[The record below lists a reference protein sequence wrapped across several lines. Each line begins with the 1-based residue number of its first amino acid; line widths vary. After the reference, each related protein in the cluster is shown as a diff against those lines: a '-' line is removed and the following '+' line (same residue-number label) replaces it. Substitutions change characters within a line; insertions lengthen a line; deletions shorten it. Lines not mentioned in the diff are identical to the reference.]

1 MKFVAYARPSSGPSG
16 DLLPVGEGDVSIA
29 SPSGRRC
36 REAAGEGRALA
47 LLVIVGLLAT
57 AAFAQEP
64 PVAPPPPKPPESA
77 LVKAAHA
84 AKAKKEASKKKPI
97 TNADL
102 KKAKSKLLTF
112 EPSTTATDTPV
123 STPTPASTTAA
134 ATDTKGP
141 YAKEDERYRVRKEA
155 EARVSAAAAKVSD
168 LEKEL
173 DRVEQS
179 YYNTNDPTERD
190 TVIAKRF
197 AQTKKQLEDARK
209 ELADARDA
217 LAALK

>member
-1 MKFVAYARPSSGPSG
+1 MRFAAYARPSSGPSG
-16 DLLPVGEGDVSIA
+16 HLLPLGEGDVSIP
-29 SPSGRRC
+29 SPFGRGC

-47 LLVIVGLLAT
+47 TIVFVALFAT
-57 AAFAQEP
+57 GALAQE
-64 PVAPPPPKPPESA
+64 ATTTTTTAPPPKPVESP

-84 AKAKKEASKKKPI
+84 AKAKKLASTRKPI

-102 KKAKSKLLTF
+102 KKAKSKLMTF
-112 EPSTTATDTPV
+112 EPIPVASTDTTA
-123 STPTPASTTAA
+123 STSKA

-141 YAKEDERYRVRKEA
+141 LEKEDERYRARKAA
-155 EARVSAAAAKVSD
+155 EERVNEAAAKVSD
-168 LEKEL
+168 LEKEI
-173 DRVEQS
+173 DRVEQN

-197 AQTKKQLEDARK
+197 AQTRKQLEDARK

>member
-1 MKFVAYARPSSGPSG
+1 MTVCLFAQEATTTTTEAPPPAAHAG
-16 DLLPVGEGDVSIA
+16 
-29 SPSGRRC
+29 
-36 REAAGEGRALA
+36 EAAG
-47 LLVIVGLLAT
+47 
-57 AAFAQEP
+57 
-64 PVAPPPPKPPESA
+64 APQKPKPPESA

-84 AKAKKEASKKKPI
+84 AKAKKEGSKRKPI

-112 EPSTTATDTPV
+112 EPAAATATDTTA
-123 STPTPASTTAA
+123 STSTSTSTTAG
-134 ATDTKGP
+134 DTKGP

-155 EARVSAAAAKVSD
+155 EERVNTATAKVGE

>member
-1 MKFVAYARPSSGPSG
+1 MMSLA
-16 DLLPVGEGDVSIA
+16 I
-29 SPSGRRC
+29 
-36 REAAGEGRALA
+36 A
-47 LLVIVGLLAT
+47 LLLLFGQEAT
-57 AAFAQEP
+57 TTS
-64 PVAPPPPKPPESA
+64 APPPPAPKPQESD

-84 AKAKKEASKKKPI
+84 AKAKKLASTKKPI

-102 KKAKSKLLTF
+102 KKAKTQLLVH
-112 EPSTTATDTPV
+112 EPATLTATDT
-123 STPTPASTTAA
+123 TGTAA
-134 ATDTKGP
+134 TSAPTDTRGP
-141 YAKEDERYRVRKEA
+141 IAKDDDRYRARKTA
-155 EARVSAAAAKVSD
+155 EEHVNAAAAKVSE

-173 DRVEQS
+173 DRVEQN

-197 AQTKKQLEDARK
+197 AQTKRQLEDARK

>member
-1 MKFVAYARPSSGPSG
+1 MSF
-16 DLLPVGEGDVSIA
+16 
-29 SPSGRRC
+29 
-36 REAAGEGRALA
+36 ALA
-47 LLVIVGLLAT
+47 LLLLVAQETTTAT
-57 AAFAQEP
+57 AP
-64 PVAPPPPKPPESA
+64 PPPPKPKAVESD
-77 LVKAAHA
+77 LVKASRA
-84 AKAKKEASKKKPI
+84 AKAKKVTSTKKPI

-102 KKAKSKLLTF
+102 KKAKTKLLTYDPGPVTAT
-112 EPSTTATDTPV
+112 ETTASTATTDTR
-123 STPTPASTTAA
+123 
-134 ATDTKGP
+134 GP
-141 YAKEDERYRVRKEA
+141 LAKDDERYHARQAAEVRVNA
-155 EARVSAAAAKVSD
+155 DAAKVSD

-179 YYNTNDPTERD
+179 YYNTNDPNERD

>member
-1 MKFVAYARPSSGPSG
+1 M
-16 DLLPVGEGDVSIA
+16 
-29 SPSGRRC
+29 
-36 REAAGEGRALA
+36 
-47 LLVIVGLLAT
+47 
-57 AAFAQEP
+57 
-64 PVAPPPPKPPESA
+64 
-77 LVKAAHA
+77 KAAHE
-84 AKAKKEASKKKPI
+84 AKAKKLASTKKPI

-102 KKAKSKLLTF
+102 KKAKSKLMTYT
-112 EPSTTATDTPV
+112 PVPTATDT
-123 STPTPASTTAA
+123 AATTATA
-134 ATDTKGP
+134 DTRGP
-141 YAKEDERYRVRKEA
+141 ITQSDERYRVRKTA
-155 EARVSAAAAKVSD
+155 EDRVNAAAAKVSD

-190 TVIAKRF
+190 NVIAKRF

>member
-1 MKFVAYARPSSGPSG
+1 MSFV
-16 DLLPVGEGDVSIA
+16 I
-29 SPSGRRC
+29 
-36 REAAGEGRALA
+36 A
-47 LLVIVGLLAT
+47 LLLLLA
-57 AAFAQEP
+57 QETTTTI
-64 PVAPPPPKPPESA
+64 APPKPPQSD

-84 AKAKKEASKKKPI
+84 AKAKKIASKKKPI

-112 EPSTTATDTPV
+112 EPATATDTTT
-123 STPTPASTTAA
+123 STSTSTAA
-134 ATDTKGP
+134 VTDTKGP
-141 YAKEDERYRVRKEA
+141 YAKEDERYRARKEA
-155 EARVSAAAAKVSD
+155 EGRVNTAAAKVGD

>member
-1 MKFVAYARPSSGPSG
+1 MSF
-16 DLLPVGEGDVSIA
+16 
-29 SPSGRRC
+29 
-36 REAAGEGRALA
+36 ALA
-47 LLVIVGLLAT
+47 LLLLLAQETTT
-57 AAFAQEP
+57 ATTTP
-64 PVAPPPPKPPESA
+64 APPTKPKPRVESD
-77 LVKAAHA
+77 LVKASRA
-84 AKAKKEASKKKPI
+84 AKAKKLASPATQKPI

-112 EPSTTATDTPV
+112 APATGTATATDT
-123 STPTPASTTAA
+123 TASTAPA
-134 ATDTKGP
+134 DAKGP
-141 YAKEDERYRVRKEA
+141 LTKDDERYRARKDA
-155 EARVSAAAAKVSD
+155 EDRVNAATAKTRD

-179 YYNTNDPTERD
+179 YYNTNDPNERD

>member
-1 MKFVAYARPSSGPSG
+1 MSF
-16 DLLPVGEGDVSIA
+16 
-29 SPSGRRC
+29 
-36 REAAGEGRALA
+36 ALA
-47 LLVIVGLLAT
+47 LLLLLAQETTT
-57 AAFAQEP
+57 ATTTTA
-64 PVAPPPPKPPESA
+64 PPPKPKPKVESD
-77 LVKAAHA
+77 LVKASRA
-84 AKAKKEASKKKPI
+84 AKAKKLASPSTKKPI

-102 KKAKSKLLTF
+102 KKAKSKLVTY
-112 EPSTTATDTPV
+112 EP
-123 STPTPASTTAA
+123 PAPAA
-134 ATDTKGP
+134 ATDTTASSAPADAKGP
-141 YAKEDERYRVRKEA
+141 LTKDDERYRARKDA
-155 EARVSAAAAKVSD
+155 EDRVNAATAKTRD

-179 YYNTNDPTERD
+179 YYNTNDPNDRD